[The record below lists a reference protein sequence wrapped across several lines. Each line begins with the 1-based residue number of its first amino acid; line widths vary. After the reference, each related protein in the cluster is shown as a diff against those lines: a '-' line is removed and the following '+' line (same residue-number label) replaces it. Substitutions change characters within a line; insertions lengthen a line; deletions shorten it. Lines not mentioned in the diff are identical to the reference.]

1 MQATD
6 GAPATPDRE
15 AQRPRIRVAGLT
27 KRYPLAGGAVQALR
41 GVDLAVRAGELVA
54 VMGPSGSGKSSF
66 LHLLACLDRPTS
78 GQYWLDG
85 TPVSALSVRQ
95 LARVR
100 NRRIGMVFQSFNLL
114 PRASALENVML
125 PLLYAGVTGKPAEG
139 RAALA
144 LAAVGLTDR
153 AHHRPN
159 QLSGGQQQRVAIA
172 RSLVTGPSLILA
184 DEPTGNLD
192 TKTSEEIM
200 AIMQQL
206 NRAGATIVLVTHE
219 SDIAACC
226 PRIVRFADGQVAED
240 AANPSPRQPRAA
252 PAGEAAEGVA

>member
-1 MQATD
+1 MQATN
-6 GAPATPDRE
+6 ATPPTPGSSDP
-15 AQRPRIRVAGLT
+15 RPRIRVEGLT
-27 KRYPLAGGAVQALR
+27 KRYQMAGGDVQALR
-41 GVDLAVRAGELVA
+41 GVDLAVAAGELVA
-54 VMGPSGSGKSSF
+54 VMGPSGSGKSTL
-66 LHLLACLDRPTS
+66 LHILACLDRPTS
-78 GQYWLDG
+78 GQYRLDG
-85 TPVSALSVRQ
+85 TPVSTLSVRQ

-100 NRRIGMVFQSFNLL
+100 NRRIGMIFQSFNLL

-125 PLLYAGVTGKPAEG
+125 PLLYAGVTGKPAEE

-144 LAAVGLTDR
+144 LAAVGLAHR
-153 AHHRPN
+153 AQSRPN

-172 RSLVTGPSLILA
+172 RSLVTGPAIILA

-200 AIMQQL
+200 AILQQL

-219 SDIAACC
+219 PDIAAYC

-240 AANPSPRQPRAA
+240 APNPSPRRASEA
-252 PAGEAAEGVA
+252 LVGEAAEGVA

>member
-1 MQATD
+1 MPSNNA
-6 GAPATPDRE
+6 ALATPGASE
-15 AQRPRIRVAGLT
+15 PRPRIRVEGLS
-27 KRYPLAGGAVQALR
+27 KRYQMAGGDVQALR
-41 GVDLAVRAGELVA
+41 GVDLAVQAGELVA
-54 VMGPSGSGKSSF
+54 VMGPSGSGKSTL
-66 LHLLACLDRPTS
+66 LHILACLDRPTS

-85 TPVSALSVRQ
+85 TPVSKLSVRQ

-114 PRASALENVML
+114 PRASALENVTL
-125 PLLYAGVTGKPAEG
+125 PLLYAGVTGKPAEE

-144 LAAVGLTDR
+144 LAAVGLAER
-153 AHHRPN
+153 AQNHPN

-172 RSLVTGPSLILA
+172 RSLVTGPAIILA

-200 AIMQQL
+200 AILQQL
-206 NRAGATIVLVTHE
+206 NQAGATIVLVTHE
-219 SDIAACC
+219 PDIAAYC

-240 AANPSPRQPRAA
+240 ASNPSPRQASEA
-252 PAGEAAEGVA
+252 PAAEATEGVA